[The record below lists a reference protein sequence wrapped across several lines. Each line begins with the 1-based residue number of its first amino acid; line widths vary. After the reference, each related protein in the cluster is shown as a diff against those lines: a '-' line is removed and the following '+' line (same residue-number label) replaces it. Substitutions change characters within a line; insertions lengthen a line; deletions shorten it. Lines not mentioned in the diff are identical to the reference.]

1 MQEVT
6 ALCDVIYIM
15 AAGKVIASGTPEEIC
30 DQANEEI
37 LEDAFVTLISQVEGI
52 EA

>member
-15 AAGKVIASGTPEEIC
+15 AAGKVIAAGTPEEIC
-30 DQANEEI
+30 QQSGDDT
-37 LEDAFVTLISQVEGI
+37 LEDAFVTLISSVEGI
-52 EA
+52 DA